1 MSDKI
6 RTIHYGLGPIGC
18 HIARVAATR
27 DGIQIVGGVDI
38 DPTKT
43 GQDLGKVCGM
53 NRLLGIPVD
62 RTLEAALNRIGANG
76 AGADVV
82 VHSTGSYVAQVMDQL
97 QSLIGAGLDVVS
109 TCEELSYPWANHP
122 NEAATIDA
130 MAMERG
136 VGVLATGVNPGFVMD
151 TLALVLSGVCQEVT
165 AVRICR
171 VVDTSRRRVQLQ
183 RKTGA
188 GASLAEFQRRVAAGT
203 LRHVGLPES
212 LQMVAAGLGWRLDKV
227 QDLIEPAIAERAVSS
242 EYFSVEPGQVA
253 GVRQTA
259 RGLVGGRE
267 VISLELRMELGV
279 SESYDAIHLDGTPVV
294 DLRISG
300 GIHGDLATAAIVVN
314 AIPRLVEARPGLR
327 TMMDMPVVSCRA
339 T

>member
-27 DGIQIVGGVDI
+27 NGIQIVGGVDI
-38 DPTKT
+38 DPAKT

-62 RTLEAALNRIGANG
+62 RTLEAALNRLGADRT
-76 AGADVV
+76 GADVV
-82 VHSTGSYVAQVMDQL
+82 VHSTGSHIVQVMDQL
-97 QSLIGAGLDVVS
+97 KSLIDVGLDVVS

-122 NEAATIDA
+122 NEAAAINA
-130 MAMERG
+130 MAVERG

-151 TLALVLSGVCQEVT
+151 TLALVLSGVCQQVT

-171 VVDTSRRRVQLQ
+171 VVDTSKRRVQLQ

-188 GASLAEFQRRVAAGT
+188 GATLSEFQHRVAAGT

-212 LQMVAAGLGWRLDKV
+212 LQMVAAGLGWSLDKV
-227 QDLIEPAIAERAVSS
+227 QDLIEPVIAEHSVSS
-242 EYFSVEPGQVA
+242 EYFAVETGQVV

-267 VISLELRMELGV
+267 VISLELRMELGAA
-279 SESYDAIHLDGTPVV
+279 ESYDTIHLEGTPAV

-314 AIPRLVEARPGLR
+314 AIPRLVEARPGLL
-327 TMMDMPVVSCRA
+327 TMMDMPVVSCQA
-339 T
+339 

>member
-1 MSDKI
+1 MSDGI

-38 DPTKT
+38 DPSKT
-43 GQDLGKVCGM
+43 GQDLGKVCGI
-53 NRLLGIPVD
+53 NRLLGIPVE
-62 RTLEAALNRIGANG
+62 RTLEAVLNRT
-76 AGADVV
+76 GADLV
-82 VHSTGSYVAQVMDQL
+82 VHSTGSHIAQVMDQL
-97 QSLIGAGLDVVS
+97 NGLIDAGLDVVS
-109 TCEELSYPWANHP
+109 TCEELSYPWSNHP
-122 NEAATIDA
+122 EEASAIDA
-130 MAMERG
+130 RASERG
-136 VGVLATGVNPGFVMD
+136 VAVLGTGVNPGFVMD
-151 TLALVLSGVCQEVT
+151 TLALVLSGVCQQVS

-171 VVDTSRRRVQLQ
+171 VVDTSKRRVQLQ

-188 GASLAEFQRRVAAGT
+188 GTTLTEFQRRVAAGT

-212 LQMVAAGLGWRLDKV
+212 LQMVAAGLGWHLDKV
-227 QDLIEPAIAERAVSS
+227 QDLIEPIIAERGVRG
-242 EYFSVEPGQVA
+242 EYFAVEVGQVA

-267 VISLELRMELGV
+267 VISLELRMELGA
-279 SESYDAIHLDGTPVV
+279 SESYDIIHLEGTPVV
-294 DLRISG
+294 DLRIAG

-314 AIPRLVEARPGLR
+314 AIPRLVEARPGLL

-339 T
+339 

>member
-27 DGIQIVGGVDI
+27 NGIQIVGGVDI
-38 DPTKT
+38 DPAKT

-62 RTLEAALNRIGANG
+62 RTLEAALNRIGADRT
-76 AGADVV
+76 GADAV
-82 VHSTGSYVAQVMDQL
+82 VHSTGSHIAQVMDQL
-97 QSLIGAGLDVVS
+97 KSLIAAGLDVVS

-122 NEAATIDA
+122 NEAAAIDA
-130 MAMERG
+130 MATERG
-136 VGVLATGVNPGFVMD
+136 VGVLGTGVNPGFVMD
-151 TLALVLSGVCQEVT
+151 TLALVLSGICQDVT
-165 AVRICR
+165 AVRICQ
-171 VVDTSRRRVQLQ
+171 VVDTSKRRVQLQ

-188 GASLAEFQRRVAAGT
+188 GATLNEFRRRVAAGT

-227 QDLIEPAIAERAVSS
+227 QDLIEPVIAEHVVSS
-242 EYFSVEPGQVA
+242 EYIAVGPGQVA

-267 VISLELRMELGV
+267 VISLELRMELGA
-279 SESYDAIHLDGTPVV
+279 SESYDTIHLEGTPVV
-294 DLRISG
+294 DLHISG

-314 AIPRLVEARPGLR
+314 AIPRLVEAMPGLR

-339 T
+339 

>member
-27 DGIQIVGGVDI
+27 NGIQIVGGVDI

-53 NRLLGIPVD
+53 NRMLGIPVD
-62 RTLEAALNRIGANG
+62 RTLEAALNRT
-76 AGADVV
+76 GADVV
-82 VHSTGSYVAQVMDQL
+82 VHSTGSYIAQVMDQL
-97 QSLIGAGLDVVS
+97 KSLIDAGLDVVS

-122 NEAATIDA
+122 DEAAEIDA
-130 MAMERG
+130 MATERG
-136 VGVLATGVNPGFVMD
+136 VGVLGTGVNPGFVMD
-151 TLALVLSGVCQEVT
+151 TLALVLSGVCQQVS

-171 VVDTSRRRVQLQ
+171 VVDTSKRRVQLQ

-188 GASLAEFQRRVAAGT
+188 GATLTEFQRRVAAGT

-212 LQMVAAGLGWRLDKV
+212 LQMVAAGLGWHLDKV
-227 QDLIEPAIAERAVSS
+227 QDLIEPVIAERSVSS
-242 EYFSVEPGQVA
+242 EHFAVEIGQVA

-267 VISLELRMELGV
+267 VISLELRMELGA
-279 SESYDAIHLDGTPVV
+279 SESYDSIHLEGTPAV

-314 AIPRLVEARPGLR
+314 AIPRLVEASPGLQ
-327 TMMDMPVVSCRA
+327 TMMDMPVVSCRV
-339 T
+339 

>member
-1 MSDKI
+1 MSDRI

-38 DPTKT
+38 DPAKT

-62 RTLEAALNRIGANG
+62 RTLEAALNRT
-76 AGADVV
+76 GADLV
-82 VHSTGSYVAQVMDQL
+82 VHSTGSHIAEVMEQL
-97 QSLIGAGLDVVS
+97 NTLIDAGLDVVS
-109 TCEELSYPWANHP
+109 TCEELSYPWSSHP
-122 NEAATIDA
+122 QEAASIDA
-130 MAMERG
+130 KASERG
-136 VGVLATGVNPGFVMD
+136 VAVLGTGVNPGFVMD
-151 TLALVLSGVCQEVT
+151 TLALVLSGVCQQVSS
-165 AVRICR
+165 VRICR
-171 VVDTSRRRVQLQ
+171 VVDTSKRRVQLQ

-188 GASLAEFQRRVAAGT
+188 GATLTEFQRRVAAGT

-227 QDLIEPAIAERAVSS
+227 QDLIEPIVAERSLRS
-242 EYFSVEPGQVA
+242 EYFTVEVGQVA

-259 RGLVGGRE
+259 RGLLGGKE
-267 VISLELRMELGV
+267 VISLELRMELGA
-279 SESYDAIHLDGTPVV
+279 SESYDLIHLEATPVV
-294 DLRISG
+294 DLRIAG

-314 AIPRLVEARPGLR
+314 AIPRLVEARPGLL
-327 TMMDMPVVSCRA
+327 TMMDMPVVTCRV
-339 T
+339 

>member
-27 DGIQIVGGVDI
+27 NGIQIVGGVDI
-38 DPTKT
+38 DPAKT

-62 RTLEAALNRIGANG
+62 RTLEAALNRLGADRT
-76 AGADVV
+76 GADVV
-82 VHSTGSYVAQVMDQL
+82 VHSTGSHIVQVMDQL
-97 QSLIGAGLDVVS
+97 KSLIDVGLDVVS

-122 NEAATIDA
+122 NEAAAINA
-130 MAMERG
+130 MAVERG

-151 TLALVLSGVCQEVT
+151 TLALVLSGVCQQVT

-171 VVDTSRRRVQLQ
+171 VVDTSKRRVQLQ

-188 GASLAEFQRRVAAGT
+188 GATLSEFQHRVAAGT

-212 LQMVAAGLGWRLDKV
+212 LQMVAAGLGWSLDKV
-227 QDLIEPAIAERAVSS
+227 QDLIEPVIAEHSVSS
-242 EYFSVEPGQVA
+242 EYFAVETGQVV

-267 VISLELRMELGV
+267 VISLELRMELGAA
-279 SESYDAIHLDGTPVV
+279 ESCDTIHLEGTPVV

-314 AIPRLVEARPGLR
+314 AIPRLVEARPGLL
-327 TMMDMPVVSCRA
+327 TMMEMPVVSCRA
-339 T
+339 

>member
-27 DGIQIVGGVDI
+27 AGIQIVGGVDI
-38 DPTKT
+38 DPSKT

-62 RTLEAALNRIGANG
+62 RTLEAVLNRIGAEG
-76 AGADVV
+76 TGADVV
-82 VHSTGSYVAQVMDQL
+82 VHSTGSYLAQVMDQL
-97 QSLIGAGLDVVS
+97 KTLIDAGLDVVS
-109 TCEELSYPWANHP
+109 TCEELSYPWATHCV
-122 NEAATIDA
+122 EAAEIDA
-130 MAMERG
+130 MANAHG
-136 VGVLATGVNPGFVMD
+136 VAVLGTGVNPGFVMD
-151 TLALVLSGVCQEVT
+151 TLALVLSGACQQVS

-171 VVDTSRRRVQLQ
+171 VVDTSKRRVQLQ

-188 GASLAEFQRRVAAGT
+188 GATLSEFQRRVAAGT

-227 QDLIEPAIAERAVSS
+227 QDLIEPVIAERSASS
-242 EYFSVEPGQVA
+242 EYIAVEIGQVA

-259 RGLVGGRE
+259 RGLIAGRE
-267 VISLELRMELGV
+267 VISLELRMEMGAV
-279 SESYDAIHLDGTPVV
+279 ESYDTIHLEGTPVV
-294 DLRISG
+294 DLRIGG

-314 AIPRLVEARPGLR
+314 SIPRLVEASPGLQ
-327 TMMDMPVVSCRA
+327 TMMDMPVVSCRL
-339 T
+339 